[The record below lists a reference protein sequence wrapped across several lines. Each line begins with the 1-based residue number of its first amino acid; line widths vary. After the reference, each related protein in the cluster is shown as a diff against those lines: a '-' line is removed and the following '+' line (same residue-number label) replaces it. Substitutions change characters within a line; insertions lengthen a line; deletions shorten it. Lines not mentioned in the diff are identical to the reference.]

1 MLVNS
6 EHKQKIKVTIIAQRN
21 KLGDIIWCDCEAKG
35 DSRDKVASKLCKDW
49 RGWGWQRST

>member
-6 EHKQKIKVTIIAQRN
+6 EHKQKIKVTIIAQRI

-35 DSRDKVASKLCKDW
+35 DSPDKVASKLCKDW